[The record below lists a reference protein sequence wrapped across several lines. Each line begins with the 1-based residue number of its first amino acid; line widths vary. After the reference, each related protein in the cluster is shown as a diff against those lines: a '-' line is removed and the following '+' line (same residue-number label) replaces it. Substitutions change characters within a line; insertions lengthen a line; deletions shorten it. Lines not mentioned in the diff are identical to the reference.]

1 MHLDACPWGGA
12 TGLSTARRR
21 RSGYE
26 SDDAAPGVV
35 ESRAGLRRARLPLDR
50 RHATS
55 QAEDPSA
62 RIRRGRMFVR
72 WRRGLERGSGVATHE
87 VFVDGRRAGRVPA
100 VRTVAN
106 LLVSTDDSVA
116 IRVGRGRHR
125 LRIVAVDR
133 AGNRSRSAGRIVRP

>member
-1 MHLDACPWGGA
+1 MTRHPVWWSPGPDSAELAFRWTDGMRP
-12 TGLSTARRR
+12 ARPRI
-21 RSGYE
+21 
-26 SDDAAPGVV
+26 
-35 ESRAGLRRARLPLDR
+35 L
-50 RHATS
+50 
-55 QAEDPSA
+55 SA

-125 LRIVAVDR
+125 LRVVAVDR